1 MGWETFKNNIFRNLK
16 CSYVNAELLNPYYSN
31 QWNIAQH
38 FYFGVP
44 LQTRGGSSFN
54 EKWGVTLKW
63 QHISKG
69 GSGHAPTEIFGFWV
83 SKTAFPA
90 FLDTFEQNIKVSN
103 HIGNSVSHN
112 IWKKYFG
119 PIEIILTF
127 SVSLELNEI
136 AKLNM
141 ADIS

>member
-1 MGWETFKNNIFRNLK
+1 MKYRLRKHNCEVRTNVI
-16 CSYVNAELLNPYYSN
+16 S
-31 QWNIAQH
+31 
-38 FYFGVP
+38 
-44 LQTRGGSSFN
+44 GGSTFD
-54 EKWGVTLKW
+54 EKGGGGVTLKW

-119 PIEIILTF
+119 PNEIILTF
-127 SVSLELNEI
+127 SVSLKLHEI